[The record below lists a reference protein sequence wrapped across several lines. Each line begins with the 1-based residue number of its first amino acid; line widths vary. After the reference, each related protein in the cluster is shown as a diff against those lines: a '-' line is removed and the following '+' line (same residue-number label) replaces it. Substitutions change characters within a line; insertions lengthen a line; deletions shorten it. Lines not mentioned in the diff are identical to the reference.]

1 MSRPLRLP
9 PIAPPPL
16 PSFVSS
22 RSRISPGNM
31 TATGHNGTS
40 PGFSLDMSLANLDG
54 QVSANRVTATSS
66 GGLTGALMDQVKGV
80 NSMQTG
86 ADAMMNS
93 LLTGGDVNEAEVLT
107 AVQKADLAFRML
119 MQIRNKLM
127 DAYREIQQI
136 QI

>member
-1 MSRPLRLP
+1 MSSPLRLP

-16 PSFVSS
+16 PSFARPQAGTMPGS
-22 RSRISPGNM
+22 RRDS
-31 TATGHNGTS
+31 TS
-40 PGFSLDMSLANLDG
+40 PGFSLNLSPANLSPD
-54 QVSANRVTATSS
+54 STYDASS
-66 GGLTGALMDQVKGV
+66 SSSGGGLTGALMDQVKGV

-127 DAYREIQQI
+127 DAYREVQQI

>member
-1 MSRPLRLP
+1 
-9 PIAPPPL
+9 
-16 PSFVSS
+16 
-22 RSRISPGNM
+22 
-31 TATGHNGTS
+31 
-40 PGFSLDMSLANLDG
+40 MSLANVDG
-54 QVSANRVTATSS
+54 HATANRVTGATSS

-86 ADAMMNS
+86 ADAMMHS

>member
-1 MSRPLRLP
+1 MSGPMRLP

-16 PSFVSS
+16 PSYAQPRPGTMPGSS
-22 RSRISPGNM
+22 K
-31 TATGHNGTS
+31 TANS
-40 PGFSLDMSLANLDG
+40 PGFSLNLSPANLSPD
-54 QVSANRVTATSS
+54 SATNTSS
-66 GGLTGALMDQVKGV
+66 SGGGLTGALMDQVKGV

-86 ADAMMNS
+86 ADSMMNS

-127 DAYREIQQI
+127 DAYREVQQI

>member
-1 MSRPLRLP
+1 MPG
-9 PIAPPPL
+9 
-16 PSFVSS
+16 SS
-22 RSRISPGNM
+22 Q
-31 TATGHNGTS
+31 TANS
-40 PGFSLDMSLANLDG
+40 PGFSLNLSPANLSPD
-54 QVSANRVTATSS
+54 AATNTASS
-66 GGLTGALMDQVKGV
+66 GGGLTGALMDQVKGV

-86 ADAMMNS
+86 ADSMMNS

-127 DAYREIQQI
+127 DAYREVQQI

>member
-1 MSRPLRLP
+1 MPG
-9 PIAPPPL
+9 
-16 PSFVSS
+16 SS
-22 RSRISPGNM
+22 K
-31 TATGHNGTS
+31 TANS
-40 PGFSLDMSLANLDG
+40 PGFSLNLSPANLSPD
-54 QVSANRVTATSS
+54 SATNTSS
-66 GGLTGALMDQVKGV
+66 SGGGLTGALMDQVKGV

-86 ADAMMNS
+86 ADSMMNS

-127 DAYREIQQI
+127 DAYREVQQI